1 MALIDGNLLIS
12 KLREHVSGLYR
23 HSYERMGIED
33 VIRGMMSG
41 EMEEENTSVSI
52 KQEFKFNKRATYN
65 SSSEEEANEHNERYE
80 LLVNKYASAIKEIQ
94 SLKTECD
101 LSQAQADAL
110 QSKVD
115 NLQAEIEDS
124 KKEND
129 LLLNEISNLKVL
141 LEQCSKGKIDKPYVH
156 NNETGKSALDRIDKE
171 SEQYGSWLSR
181 NELKEAIS
189 RKTAFWKKDVRTRI
203 IPSCTNGITHIET
216 YHYICS
222 NCGDIVMNVVTPPK
236 VCRKCNCVMI
246 GTKKI

>member
-12 KLREHVSGLYR
+12 KLRERVGGLYR
-23 HSYERMGIED
+23 HTYERMGIED
-33 VIRGMMSG
+33 IIREMMSG
-41 EMEEENTSVSI
+41 ETEEENTSASI

-101 LSQAQADAL
+101 LFESQADAL

-115 NLQAEIEDS
+115 NLQTEIEDS
-124 KKEND
+124 KREND
-129 LLLNEISNLKVL
+129 LLLDEISNLKVL
-141 LEQCSKGKIDKPYVH
+141 LEQCSKGKIDNYVQS
-156 NNETGKSALDRIDKE
+156 NEAKKSALDRIDKE

-181 NELKEAIS
+181 NELKDAIS

-203 IPSCTNGITHIET
+203 IPTCTNGITHIET